1 MISRVL
7 GRALPSRPEDGQR
20 LEPITA
26 LVGTLISDQ
35 QGSGESSSIW
45 ARGWSTAGANHS
57 SSGHVDK

>member
-7 GRALPSRPEDGQR
+7 RIALPSGPEDGQR
-20 LEPITA
+20 LEPITV
-26 LVGTLISDQ
+26 LVGTLRSDL
-35 QGSGESSSIW
+35 QGSWDSSSIR